1 MARYIEDE
9 SDSGHTLLVAAGVVA
24 GLLAGAV
31 VAQRMGGWRGMRRL
45 LGKQRAPL
53 LKLVRGALPSG
64 ALGAVIDAVGI
75 EQIIG
80 ALLGTVPAER
90 RPVAAKKRRRQR
102 TRDLDEYEVDDIE
115 RAAAGLDDDDE
126 ESAPPARAHVGD
138 DAFPDEDDEDE
149 DAEDDIV
156 DPESPEAIEEAVL
169 AAFRRHAVLRQRALE
184 IAVDDDGVLELT
196 GRVRTEREL
205 RIARR
210 VASRVEGVERVVVDV
225 AVRDAGRDAGRGAV
239 RAGARTGSDAP

>member
-1 MARYIEDE
+1 MASANTSHGMSFVALAGGGSGGAGSHIHDAQVIVRQQVDATGRPRSLPTLSPVRMARYIEDE

-102 TRDLDEYEVDDIE
+102 
-115 RAAAGLDDDDE
+115 
-126 ESAPPARAHVGD
+126 
-138 DAFPDEDDEDE
+138 
-149 DAEDDIV
+149 
-156 DPESPEAIEEAVL
+156 
-169 AAFRRHAVLRQRALE
+169 
-184 IAVDDDGVLELT
+184 
-196 GRVRTEREL
+196 
-205 RIARR
+205 
-210 VASRVEGVERVVVDV
+210 
-225 AVRDAGRDAGRGAV
+225 
-239 RAGARTGSDAP
+239 GARPG

>member
-1 MARYIEDE
+1 
-9 SDSGHTLLVAAGVVA
+9 
-24 GLLAGAV
+24 
-31 VAQRMGGWRGMRRL
+31 MRRL

-102 TRDLDEYEVDDIE
+102 ARDLDEYEVDDVE

-138 DAFPDEDDEDE
+138 DAFPDEDDE

-225 AVRDAGRDAGRGAV
+225 AVRDAGRGAV

>member
-1 MARYIEDE
+1 MSQEELALDTGVSPRHLSFLETGRSQPGRTMVLSLARVFELAPQDLN
-9 SDSGHTLLVAAGVVA
+9 TLLVAAGVVA

-115 RAAAGLDDDDE
+115 RAAAGLDDDDL
-126 ESAPPARAHVGD
+126 SLIH
-138 DAFPDEDDEDE
+138 
-149 DAEDDIV
+149 I
-156 DPESPEAIEEAVL
+156 
-169 AAFRRHAVLRQRALE
+169 
-184 IAVDDDGVLELT
+184 
-196 GRVRTEREL
+196 
-205 RIARR
+205 
-210 VASRVEGVERVVVDV
+210 
-225 AVRDAGRDAGRGAV
+225 
-239 RAGARTGSDAP
+239 

>member
-102 TRDLDEYEVDDIE
+102 ARDLDEYEVDDVE

-138 DAFPDEDDEDE
+138 DAFPDEDDE

-225 AVRDAGRDAGRGAV
+225 AVRDAGRGAV
-239 RAGARTGSDAP
+239 HAGARTGSDAP

>member
-138 DAFPDEDDEDE
+138 DAFPDDDDDEDE

-225 AVRDAGRDAGRGAV
+225 AVRDAGRGAV